1 MLLEYPATRWSDPV
15 TQMRRAQQ
23 DMNRLFG
30 GLRLA
35 PRAEYPPVNVWAGPD
50 GAIVTTAVPGVALE
64 EIDIAVHRDTVTLR
78 GNRKPEEVG
87 DPEAIIHR
95 QEHIYGPFVRSIIL
109 PFRVDA
115 EKTAARYSRGV
126 LILELQRPVEDR
138 PHKIKIA
145 RS

>member
-1 MLLEYPATRWSDPV
+1 M
-15 TQMRRAQQ
+15 
-23 DMNRLFG
+23 
-30 GLRLA
+30 
-35 PRAEYPPVNVWAGPD
+35 
-50 GAIVTTAVPGVALE
+50 
-64 EIDIAVHRDTVTLR
+64 TLR
-78 GNRKPEEVG
+78 GNRKPEEVD